1 MTSSVSGKLFEFE
14 NNQLA
19 FRRLGHGKSM
29 LLAFHGFGQTGQVFT
44 ELEKTLGERYTILA
58 VDLFFHGGSRYEAS
72 QLLTKSYWQKML
84 NAFLNSEHVDQ
95 FSLLGFSMGG
105 RFALVT
111 AECFSDR
118 VDELFLIAPDGVTR
132 SIWYELATTT
142 SAGRWLFQYVL
153 AHLSVLSTV
162 GHLLTRLGLLNRTVM
177 RFAELSLGTSDQRDL
192 VYKSWIQFRFIRPD
206 LKRIS
211 QLLNQQAIAVHF
223 FIGAFDRI
231 IPGRYILPLTRGLS
245 QYQLT
250 VLRTGHNRLIELTGA
265 KLSTP

>member
-1 MTSSVSGKLFEFE
+1 MTSAVSGKLFEFE
-14 NNQLA
+14 NSQLR

-44 ELEKTLGERYTILA
+44 DLEKTLGERYTILA
-58 VDLFFHGGSRYEAS
+58 VDLFFHGESRYDAS

-84 NAFLNSEHVDQ
+84 NAFLTSEHVDR

-105 RFALVT
+105 RFALAT
-111 AECFSDR
+111 AECFSNR
-118 VDELFLIAPDGVTR
+118 VDELFLIAPDGITR
-132 SIWYELATTT
+132 TIWYELATTT
-142 SAGRWLFQYVL
+142 SAGRGLFRYVL
-153 AHLSVLSTV
+153 AHLSVLNV
-162 GHLLTRLGLLNRTVM
+162 IGHLLTRLGLLNRTVM
-177 RFAELSLGTSDQRDL
+177 RFAELSLSTSEQRDL
-192 VYKSWIQFRFIRPD
+192 VYNSWVEFRFIRPD

-211 QLLNQQAIAVHF
+211 QLLNQHPVAVHF